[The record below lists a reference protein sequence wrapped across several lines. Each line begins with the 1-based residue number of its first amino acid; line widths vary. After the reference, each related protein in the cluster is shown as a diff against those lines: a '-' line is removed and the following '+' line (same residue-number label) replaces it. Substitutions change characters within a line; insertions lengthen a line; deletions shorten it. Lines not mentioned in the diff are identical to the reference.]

1 MDATERARQ
10 RARELARKRF
20 VSTVGATDD
29 DEIRLDIAA
38 LCIAAHAHPG
48 LDIDASA
55 GRIDEIAAA
64 CPTPTF
70 DGLRDYLFD
79 AQRFIGNVRDY
90 GDPENSFLDS
100 VLTRRV
106 GIPITLSVLMMEVGR
121 RVGVEI
127 RGVGMPGHFL
137 VQEAAKSDVWCDPFH
152 AGALYDIEDCRRLFA
167 RLHGGR
173 ALQPAHLGHTSKLN
187 ILGRMLANLEQ
198 GRLGTDALQLAWMCD
213 LHLALPGLADH
224 ERERLRVAVQTARAR
239 WN

>member
-20 VSTVGATDD
+20 ISTLDAAEND
-29 DEIRLDIAA
+29 IRLDVAA
-38 LCIAAHAHPG
+38 LCIAAHAHTG
-48 LDIDASA
+48 IDIDASVS
-55 GRIDEIAAA
+55 RIDELAAA
-64 CPTPTF
+64 CPIATF
-70 DGLRDYLFD
+70 DGLREYLFD
-79 AQRFIGNVRDY
+79 TERYIGNVRDY

-121 RVGVEI
+121 RVGVDV

-137 VQEAAKSDVWCDPFH
+137 VQEATNDQVWCDPFH
-152 AGALYDIEDCRRLFA
+152 AGVLYGIDDCRRLFA
-167 RLHGGR
+167 QLHGGR
-173 ALQPAHLGHTSKLN
+173 ELQPSHLNHTSKLD
-187 ILGRMLANLEQ
+187 ILGRMLTNLEH

-213 LHLALPGLADH
+213 LHLALPNLPDH
-224 ERERLRVAVQTARAR
+224 ERKRLQVAVQTTRAR

>member
-20 VSTVGATDD
+20 VSTVDAPD

-48 LDIDASA
+48 LDIDTSTI
-55 GRIDEIAAA
+55 RIDELAAG
-64 CPTPTF
+64 CPTTTF
-70 DGLRDYLFD
+70 DGVREYLFD

-90 GDPENSFLDS
+90 GDPDNSFLDS

-121 RVGVEI
+121 RVGVDV

-137 VQEAAKSDVWCDPFH
+137 VQDAANNAAWCDPFH
-152 AGALYDIEDCRRLFA
+152 AGAVYDIDDCRRLFA

-173 ALQPAHLGHTSKLN
+173 ELQPGHLRHTSKVE

-198 GRLGTDALQLAWMCD
+198 GRLGTDPLQLAWMCD
-213 LHLALPGLADH
+213 LHLALPSVPDH

>member
-20 VSTVGATDD
+20 ISTVAVSEDD
-29 DEIRLDIAA
+29 IRLDVAA
-38 LCIAAHAHPG
+38 LCIAAHAHTG
-48 LDIDASA
+48 LDIDACV
-55 GRIDEIAAA
+55 GRIDELAAA
-64 CPTPTF
+64 CPEATF
-70 DGLRDYLFD
+70 EGVRAYLFD

-100 VLTRRV
+100 VVSRKV
-106 GIPITLSVLMMEVGR
+106 GIPITLSALMMEVGR
-121 RVGVEI
+121 RVGVDI

-137 VQEAAKSDVWCDPFH
+137 VQDAANEGTWCDPFH
-152 AGALYDIEDCRRLFA
+152 AGARYDIDDCRRLFA

-173 ALQPAHLGHTSKLN
+173 ALQPSHLSHTSKLE
-187 ILGRMLANLEQ
+187 ILGRMLTNLEH

-213 LHLALPGLADH
+213 LHLALPRLPEH
-224 ERERLRVAVQTARAR
+224 ERERLQLAMQTTRAR